1 MSSNLRAEPTT
12 AQELAL
18 VIDQQLTF
26 QDLAA
31 KHGVEVI
38 IRHDGL
44 VLWINVDGICRTRI
58 ITNGITVPINIE
70 DSRVEK

>member
-1 MSSNLRAEPTT
+1 M

-18 VIDQQLTF
+18 VIDEALTF

-31 KHGVEVI
+31 KKEVEII

-44 VLWINVDGICRTRI
+44 VIWLNVDGICRARI
-58 ITNGITVPINIE
+58 VTNGLTMPITIE
-70 DSRVEK
+70 DGREKK